1 MSHPS
6 MPVLESFT
14 RTWPNLEAAHEKA
27 MRTAS
32 ALLSCR
38 DELLSLLTRVATYSS
53 ARDELLRSIGALT
66 GAPWELAR
74 NCPPQLSRLSVF
86 LPSNNILYSYAL
98 FGLIPGLYCDEVV
111 IRPSARTRDTAYAV
125 HKLISTRIDPDL
137 ARRIKMVDVSQRQ
150 FKPICSASDAVVFTG
165 QPADAQD
172 VMKSVGDRPLF
183 LVMGSG
189 PNPLVVGP
197 RTDPGAA
204 CRAILRA
211 RLYNSGQDCLC
222 PDVIF
227 VHRLRLDAVV
237 EQLRAELS
245 VLTVGARSWP
255 DTVLTPLAYEDAV
268 EGAAEFLV
276 QNADHVVSGGEAD
289 PERMLVEPSLLVFPE
304 GVDFHPPELFSPVFC
319 IVPYEDPEMLREWAR
334 TPEELERGM
343 YVSALGEPRLTGETL
358 GTGVISRNATT
369 LDAEDGNQPFGGY
382 GVHASSIRRDGRL
395 IGRPLLLSAEAGLR
409 QSVITGPL
417 R

>member
-6 MPVLESFT
+6 MPVLESFI

-53 ARDELLRSIGALT
+53 ARDELLRSVGALT

-74 NCPPQLSRLSVF
+74 NCPPQLSLLSVF
-86 LPSNNILYSYAL
+86 LPPNNILYSYAL

-111 IRPSARTRDTAYAV
+111 IRPPARTRDTAYAV
-125 HKLISTRIDPDL
+125 HKLITSRLDPEL
-137 ARRIKMVDVSQRQ
+137 ARRIRMVDVSQRQ

-165 QPADAQD
+165 QPANAHD

-189 PNPLVVGP
+189 PNPLVIGP

-211 RLYNSGQDCLC
+211 RLYNSGQDCRC

-227 VHRLRLDAVV
+227 VHRLRLDAIV

-245 VLTVGARSWP
+245 VLTVGARTWP
-255 DTVLTPLAYEDAV
+255 DTVLTPLACEDAV

-276 QNADHVVSGGEAD
+276 RNADHVVSGGEAD

-304 GVDFHPPELFSPVFC
+304 GVDFHPPELLSPVFC
-319 IVPYEDPEMLREWAR
+319 IVPYEDTEMLREWAR
-334 TPEELERGM
+334 SPVELERGM

-358 GTGVISRNATT
+358 GTGVICRNATT